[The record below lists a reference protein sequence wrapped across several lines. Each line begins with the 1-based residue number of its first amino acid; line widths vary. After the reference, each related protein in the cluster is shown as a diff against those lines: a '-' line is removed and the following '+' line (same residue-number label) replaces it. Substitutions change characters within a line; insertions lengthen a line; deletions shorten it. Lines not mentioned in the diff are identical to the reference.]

1 MIQITDKHNCCG
13 CEACAQACPKSCISM
28 ERDAEG
34 FWYPVVDS
42 LSCIDCSLCEKVCP
56 FLADLTPKQPLQTYA
71 ASNPNEQERYNSSS
85 GGIFSMLAREILT
98 NGGIVYGAAFDQ
110 KWNVHHI
117 AIEKVEDLHLIQGSK
132 YVQSFLGNCYCNVK
146 KELNNKRIVLFS
158 GTACQIAGL
167 NQYLRK
173 KYENL
178 ITVDVVCHGVPS
190 PRVWSSYLSQLSWDK
205 NAIRNISFRD
215 KLNGWE
221 NYDFVIK
228 YSHKEFRESKNK
240 NIYMQGF
247 LNNIYLRP
255 SCYQCK
261 VKAGKCSSDIT
272 LGDFWGVWDIMPSVY
287 DKKGTSLV
295 LANTEKGLNLIKSI
309 GATMHHASYS
319 DAIRSN
325 PCIIHS
331 SSEPKSRVFYWDR
344 YSDGNVIEL
353 TKTIVNGMKPTIF
366 SRLAKRI
373 KRVLGH
379 LYLAI

>member
-1 MIQITDKHNCCG
+1 
-13 CEACAQACPKSCISM
+13 M

>member
-13 CEACAQACPKSCISM
+13 CEACAQVCPKSCISM

-42 LSCIDCSLCEKVCP
+42 QLCIDCSLCEKVCP

-71 ASNPNEQERYNSSS
+71 ASNPDKQERYNSSS
-85 GGIFSMLAREILT
+85 GGIFSMLAREVLT
-98 NGGIVYGAAFDQ
+98 NGGVVYGAAFDQ
-110 KWNVHHI
+110 NWNVHHI
-117 AIEKVEDLHLIQGSK
+117 AIEKDEDLHLIQGSK

-146 KELNNKRIVLFS
+146 KELSNKRIVLFS

-190 PRVWSSYLSQLSWDK
+190 PRVWSSYLSQLCSGDK
-205 NAIRNISFRD
+205 TAISKISFRD

-228 YSHKEFRESKNK
+228 YCQKEFRQSKNK

-272 LGDFWGVWDIMPSVY
+272 LGDFWGVWDIMPCVY
-287 DKKGTSLV
+287 DKRGTSLV
-295 LANTEKGLNLIKSI
+295 LANTEKGLSLLNSI
-309 GATMHHASYS
+309 SATMHHASYS

-344 YSDGNVIEL
+344 YSDDNVVDLI
-353 TKTIVNGMKPTIF
+353 KTVVNGMKPTLF
-366 SRLAKRI
+366 SRLVNRI
-373 KRVLGH
+373 KRVLG
-379 LYLAI
+379 